1 MVQDSTRVPSIGI
14 LLTIHIVHAKEN
26 GEEMIP
32 KQKKRSEQ
40 KEWEIAEYDRKSSL
54 TPTQNGKTK

>member
-1 MVQDSTRVPSIGI
+1 MVQDSTRVPSIRI

-32 KQKKRSEQ
+32 KKSKKVGTERMGNSR
-40 KEWEIAEYDRKSSL
+40 I
-54 TPTQNGKTK
+54 